1 MINIL
6 FDLNPMRSPKRTVR
20 SPRRTVK
27 QKQCSPT
34 PVKNSKKMIYSDEDF
49 TDSEDRHIIQ
59 ETRDKRT
66 ISRSSN
72 GGLRRKISQD
82 DRDITDN
89 SEVR

>member
-1 MINIL
+1 
-6 FDLNPMRSPKRTVR
+6 MRSPKRTVR

-27 QKQCSPT
+27 QKRSPT
-34 PVKNSKKMIYSDEDF
+34 PDKNSKKMIYSDEDF
-49 TDSEDRHIIQ
+49 TDSEDRHIVQ

>member
-1 MINIL
+1 
-6 FDLNPMRSPKRTVR
+6 
-20 SPRRTVK
+20 
-27 QKQCSPT
+27 
-34 PVKNSKKMIYSDEDF
+34 MIYSDEDF